1 MLIECGPRC
10 NGKTYRLLKYAKE
23 NNAVVVCSMP
33 KAMEE
38 KAREYGLGKIECISY
53 SAFLDVHIKVKDI
66 SFVIDEISNFLSHFN
81 NNIIGFTQGV
91 ENLNEN

>member
-10 NGKTYRLLKYAKE
+10 SGKTYRLLKYAKE
-23 NNAVVVCSMP
+23 NKAIVVCSMP

-38 KAREYGLGKIECISY
+38 KAREYGLGEIECMSY
-53 SAFLDVHIKVKDI
+53 STFLDVHTKAKNI
-66 SFVIDEISNFLSHFN
+66 SFVIDEVSNFLLHLN